1 MVLKPFIFTSLFF
14 LTSEIWHLINLSMTD
29 CIFCKIIKGEIPNY
43 KVYEDDNFL
52 VFLEKKPLSD
62 GHCLVISKTHY
73 QWTYD
78 VPNFGQFWE
87 VAQKIALAQ
96 IQALNCEFVSFM
108 TLGKDVPHAHIHV
121 IPHFK
126 TDYQSNLTPEE
137 MQNIAQKISS
147 ILKQ

>member
-1 MVLKPFIFTSLFF
+1 
-14 LTSEIWHLINLSMTD
+14 MTD
-29 CIFCKIIKGEIPNY
+29 CIFCKIAKGEIPSY
-43 KVYEDDNFL
+43 KVYEDDIFL
-52 VFLEKKPLSD
+52 AFLDIKPQAA
-62 GHCLVISKTHY
+62 GHCLIIPKTHY

-96 IQALNCEFVSFM
+96 IKALNCEFVSFM

-121 IPHFK
+121 IPHFQAN
-126 TDYQSNLTPEE
+126 YQSNSSPEE